1 MKWNSESVNNKFD
14 FFHCASMT
22 SCTVHFKTVKLS
34 GCDADC
40 TEFFAKQLRL
50 ELNKQIRLRQ
60 SVQLNDTKTAHAS
73 SSSSS
78 SVTSAAESADTTL
91 VSVFPPA
98 THNILLPSPSILLV
112 QLKVIVDSNS
122 LVCLSQHNDR

>member
-1 MKWNSESVNNKFD
+1 
-14 FFHCASMT
+14 MT

-40 TEFFAKQLRL
+40 TEFFAKQLKL

-60 SVQLNDTKTAHAS
+60 SVQLNDTKTAHA
-73 SSSSS
+73 SS